1 MRPEGKAIESTRGER
16 VQIRSFESFRV
27 GERAT
32 FTKTVTEADVVLMAG
47 ISGDL
52 NPLHLDEDYGRRTRF
67 KGRVAHGVLTVSFVS
82 AANTLLTGPGFVY
95 LGQELKFLA
104 PVRIGDTVTAAS
116 EIAEVQPDKQ
126 ILRVRTIVRNQH
138 GEQVADGMGGLK
150 KMTELV

>member
-1 MRPEGKAIESTRGER
+1 M
-16 VQIRSFESFRV
+16 QIRSFESFRV

-116 EIAEVQPDKQ
+116 EIAEVRPDKQ
-126 ILRVRTIVRNQH
+126 ILRIRTIVRNQH